1 MTGYGGAVGLSA
13 IQGARLSGATT
24 IIAIDINSDKLK
36 VAADMGATHT
46 LNSVNNEPSSFVKD
60 LTDGR
65 GMDCSIEA
73 AGQNISI
80 KHTLE
85 ISRPGARI
93 VLLDKTPFVEEISL
107 PFHLLMGDRE
117 IVRTSYGMSR
127 PRVDFPKLANL
138 YMSVNLMLDEMISM
152 RLKLDEINKGFKY
165 LKQGKVARAIVEFT
179 DYV

>member
-36 VAADMGATHT
+36 VAPDMGATHT

-60 LTDGR
+60 LKDGR

-80 KHTLE
+80 KHSLE

-93 VLLDKTPFVEEISL
+93 VLLGKTPFGEEISL

-127 PRVDFPKLANL
+127 SRVDFPKLANL

-165 LKQGKVARAIVEFT
+165 LEQGKVARAIVEFN
-179 DYV
+179 